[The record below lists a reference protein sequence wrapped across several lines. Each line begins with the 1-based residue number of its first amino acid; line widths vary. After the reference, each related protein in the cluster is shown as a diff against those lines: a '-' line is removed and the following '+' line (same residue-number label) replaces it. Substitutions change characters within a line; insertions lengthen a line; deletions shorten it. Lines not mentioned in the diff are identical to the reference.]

1 MVAQARTR
9 TNHPHVETFLEMLLA
24 ERGVA
29 RQTIEAYAND
39 LADFGDFT
47 AKRGCG
53 VAAADTALIRR
64 YLANLTRAGAAP
76 STSARRLS
84 ALKQFHR
91 FLFGEG
97 LRPDDPCAAIEGPRR
112 GRTLP
117 KLLGEAEVGRLLDA
131 AHRREGPEGARLTA
145 LLETLYATGLR
156 VSELVA
162 LPTAAVKNEEPILFV
177 RGKGGRERIVPLG
190 EAAQSALQSY
200 LAVRNHFVPGDEP
213 TPWLFPSRSR
223 AGYLTRQRFAQILK
237 GLAQECGIDGD
248 RISPHVL
255 RHAFASHLLAHGADL
270 RAVQAMLGHADI
282 STTQI
287 YTHVL
292 EERLER
298 LVHEHH
304 PLAR

>member
-1 MVAQARTR
+1 MVAQARIEA
-9 TNHPHVETFLEMLLA
+9 NHPHVETFLEMLLA

-29 RQTIEAYAND
+29 RHTLEAYAND
-39 LADFGDFT
+39 LADFGRF
-47 AKRGCG
+47 AGKRGTG

-64 YLANLTRAGAAP
+64 YLASLTRSGAAAA
-76 STSARRLS
+76 TSARRLS

-91 FLFGEG
+91 FLFSEG

-112 GRTLP
+112 SRTLP
-117 KLLGEAEVGRLLDA
+117 KLLGEAEVERLLDA
-131 AHRREGPEGARLTA
+131 AHRREGPQGARLAA

-162 LPTAAVKNEEPILFV
+162 LPTAAAKDEEPVLFIQ
-177 RGKGGRERIVPLG
+177 GKGGRERIVPLG
-190 EAAQSALQSY
+190 EAARAALQTY
-200 LAVRNHFVPGDEP
+200 LAVRSKFLSGDAHS
-213 TPWLFPSRSR
+213 PWLFPSRSR
-223 AGYLTRQRFAQILK
+223 SGHLTRQRFAQILK
-237 GLAQECGIDGD
+237 GLALECGIDGS
-248 RISPHVL
+248 RVSPHVL